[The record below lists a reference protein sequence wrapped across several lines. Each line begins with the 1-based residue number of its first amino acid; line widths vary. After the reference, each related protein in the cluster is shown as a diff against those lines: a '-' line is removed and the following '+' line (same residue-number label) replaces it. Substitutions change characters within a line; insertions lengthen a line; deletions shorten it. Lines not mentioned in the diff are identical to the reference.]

1 MDCMSLTGY
10 RCYSRC
16 GLRGKKNC
24 LLLVIDSTI
33 KETQRGEEDQS
44 SDDTDYYDF
53 DDGVIKND
61 MEEGYI

>member
-1 MDCMSLTGY
+1 MSLTG
-10 RCYSRC
+10 CYSRC

-53 DDGVIKND
+53 DDGVIEND
-61 MEEGYI
+61 MEEG

>member
-1 MDCMSLTGY
+1 MYVSDGMLQPLWTEEEEELTL
-10 RCYSRC
+10 SM
-16 GLRGKKNC
+16 
-24 LLLVIDSTI
+24 LVIDSTI